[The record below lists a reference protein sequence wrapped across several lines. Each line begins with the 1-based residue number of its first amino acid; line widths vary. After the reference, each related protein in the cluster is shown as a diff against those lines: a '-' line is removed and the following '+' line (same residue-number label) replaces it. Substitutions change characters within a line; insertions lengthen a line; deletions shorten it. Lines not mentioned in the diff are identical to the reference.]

1 MYGRTIESLLYSKA
15 RAIEQ
20 ERNYQV
26 REDAA
31 KLFARGQYLAQYPH
45 RDYDASVAA
54 FTTAIETITK
64 QIKPEKWTNAEF
76 KQIMQCYE
84 RLVTFAVCNR
94 SSLAAAEMKTKTS
107 ADEKKLAKSHAH
119 VKAQAE
125 ASAWLQAAM
134 SFYQNN
140 KDDSRYICMPY
151 IYSLLSACSN
161 YAHGI
166 YESAVLT
173 DQPMSKTDYATIK
186 SVARDMVKI
195 LQEAEES
202 KLHLEFSAEQLRKLS
217 QWHDNII
224 SLYRITSENIETL
237 KRAQSSISHL
247 NAIVENEK
255 KTQDFFQIADVYDK
269 LAMTFHR
276 SKELSALFKQACD
289 YFSGRPV
296 SFDAFKK
303 SVTRNCLALN
313 QEIDIINA
321 LDQLLSVIDTNLKHT
336 EMPKSELNTQLRQP
350 ANYAIFE
357 QLLHHKEKKKVSF
370 APAKQQHS
378 LFSEG
383 SQSARAYSVHA
394 NSASDRTPT
403 IRPETARAHTQTD
416 YMQQDFYQP
425 KAPPMGRKKT
435 V

>member
-20 ERNYQV
+20 ERNCQV

-45 RDYDASVAA
+45 RDYDASMAA
-54 FTTAIETITK
+54 FTTAIETITT
-64 QIKPEKWTNAEF
+64 QIKPEKWTDAEF

-94 SSLAAAEMKTKTS
+94 SSLAAAAMKTKTND
-107 ADEKKLAKSHAH
+107 AEKKQAKINAHA
-119 VKAQAE
+119 KALAE

-166 YESAVLT
+166 YESAILT
-173 DQPMSKTDYATIK
+173 DQPLSKTDLTAIK
-186 SVARDMVKI
+186 SIARDMAKI

-202 KLHLEFSAEQLRKLS
+202 TLRIEFSAEQLRKLS
-217 QWHDNII
+217 QWHDNI
-224 SLYRITSENIETL
+224 STLYRITSENIEVL

-247 NAIVENEK
+247 NAIIDKEK
-255 KTQDFFQIADVYDK
+255 RTQDFFELAGVYDK
-269 LAMTFHR
+269 LATTFHR
-276 SKELSALFKQACD
+276 SKELSALYKQASD
-289 YFSGRPV
+289 YFSGKPV
-296 SFDAFKK
+296 SFDAFIK

-313 QEIDIINA
+313 QKDDIIKVV
-321 LDQLLSVIDTNLKHT
+321 DQLLSVIDTNLKHA
-336 EMPKSELNTQLRQP
+336 EMPNSELNTQLRQP
-350 ANYAIFE
+350 ANYTIFE
-357 QLLHHKEKKKVSF
+357 QLLHRKEKKKVSF
-370 APAKQQHS
+370 KPAKQQHV

-383 SQSARAYSVHA
+383 SQSARAYSGQA
-394 NSASDRTPT
+394 YSASDHTPT
-403 IRPETARAHTQTD
+403 IRPQTARAHTQTG
-416 YMQQDFYQP
+416 YIPQGIPEQN
-425 KAPPMGRKKT
+425 APSMTRKKT